1 MASRA
6 DLDMAQ
12 DKYLPTPDRRIPED
26 ARIEDPLHNRCDD
39 LAPGYSMLA
48 DDSSAEMKKR
58 EAAMLFTAAEGYLND
73 EDTSEGLKAA
83 MEALPLFRELND
95 LNAVHDTLRVI
106 INLHRLESGIAYDDA
121 PTEAERIAREELPK
135 FQQFDDKRGQAA
147 MLLSL
152 AECQCDRRR
161 VKPSEY
167 ESAETLAQD
176 SLAFFREVGDT
187 KMTATALLELAHIC
201 VGKKEPDEVYESSKE
216 ACDLFKQIGDKK
228 GEARALHGIA
238 VSYVLK
244 RQFSDAIPRMKDVL
258 AMFRDMGVKK
268 FEAFELCL
276 LAEAHLEEEKPLK
289 ALPLARQALTIFRE
303 IRYGKGWEAASL
315 LAVTHSLVES
325 KKARQ
330 AAQVAED
337 GLKRLKAQGDQ
348 RQIAFGYFIL
358 IDAQVAAEMVD
369 EALESAESCMDV
381 VKDLGDRRL
390 EVDTLHMTMW
400 CYHEKKDWPKA
411 LEQMDECLSLVQELD
426 DEDAEAACM
435 RNISYLQHRKDSHQT
450 GAEKGEEARSIYEK
464 VEDKSGEAGAL
475 MIVSGC
481 VLCQG
486 DADEA
491 IEKALQAQDLFK
503 EAKDPLGEANAC
515 AMLADLYLD
524 TETQYDSALESAQKA
539 VDLMREFAS
548 PKNELRFL
556 RVLAGVYEKG
566 QDYEAAEEAMSSA
579 KKIAVG
585 MQDMKAECQCLLQLV
600 QIYMAMNGEGSV
612 FEGNKLTP
620 AMEKAMKS
628 SSEAVNLSPKTHDRD
643 LLAST
648 RYNRAL
654 LLSAAGRLE
663 DAKRLAE
670 EAMRFY
676 VKSEDAS
683 GEAKCLILQGN
694 VVDGMHQTEE
704 GKALIYKGMELAQ
717 SIGDDATY
725 ADGQT
730 LLDKM
735 EARDRIPIAVAPV
748 QEMIYQQGGAAPAAG
763 GEGGEVVSAA
773 KAAPKGLDPTMVR
786 NKLMVMVKDVM
797 ASDDELEV
805 DSPFMEAGMDSLS
818 SVSLMS
824 QVAKEF
830 QMSLSPSLVFD
841 FPTVR
846 ALQDHLIEESKSMAD
861 AY

>member
-1 MASRA
+1 MADSKV
-6 DLDMAQ
+6 AQ
-12 DKYLPTPDRRIPED
+12 DKYLPTPDRRTPEED
-26 ARIEDPLHNRCDD
+26 RTEDPLHNRCDD
-39 LAPGYSMLA
+39 LAPGYSQLA

-58 EAAMLFTAAEGYLND
+58 EAAMLFTAAEGHLND
-73 EDTSEGLKAA
+73 EETMEGLKAA

-95 LNAVHDTLRVI
+95 LNAVHDTLRVV
-106 INLHRLESGIAYDDA
+106 INLHRLEAGIAYEDE
-121 PTEAERIAREELPK
+121 PTEAERIAKEELPK

-167 ESAETLAQD
+167 EAAENYAQD
-176 SLAFFREVGDT
+176 ALTFFREVSDT
-187 KMTATALLELAHIC
+187 KMIATALLEVAHIN
-201 VGKKEPDEVYESSKE
+201 VGKKEPDEVFEAAKE
-216 ACDLFKQIGDKK
+216 ARDLFKKIGDKK
-228 GEARALHGIA
+228 GEARAMHGMA
-238 VSYVLK
+238 LSFALK
-244 RQFSDAIPRMKDVL
+244 RQFSDAIPKMKEVL
-258 AMFRDMGVKK
+258 TIFRDLGIKK
-268 FEAFELCL
+268 YEAFELCL

-289 ALPLARQALTIFRE
+289 ALPLARQALTLFRE

-325 KKARQ
+325 KKAKQ
-330 AAQVAED
+330 AVQVAED

-348 RQIAFGYFIL
+348 RQVCFGYFIL
-358 IDAQVAAEMVD
+358 IDAQVAAEAAD
-369 EALESAESCMDV
+369 DALESCEACMEI
-381 VKDLGDRRL
+381 VKDMADKRL
-390 EVDTLHMTMW
+390 EIDTLHMTMW

-411 LEQMDECLSLVQELD
+411 LEQMDECLSLAQELE
-426 DEDAEAACM
+426 DEDGEAACM
-435 RNISYLQHRKDSHQT
+435 RNISYLQHRKDSHQN
-450 GAEKGEEARSIYEK
+450 GAEKGEEARSLYEK

-481 VLCQG
+481 ILCQG

-503 EAKDPLGEANAC
+503 EAKDPLGEANSC
-515 AMLADLYLD
+515 AMLADLYLS
-524 TETQYDSALESAQKA
+524 TETQYDNALESAQRA
-539 VDLMREFAS
+539 VDLMREYAS
-548 PKNELRFL
+548 PKNEMRFL
-556 RVLAGVYEKG
+556 RVLASVYEKG
-566 QDYEAAEEAMSSA
+566 QDFEAAEEAMNAS
-579 KKIAVG
+579 KKIAVS
-585 MQDMKAECQCLLQLV
+585 MQDVKAEVQGLLLLV
-600 QIYMAMNGEGSV
+600 QIYMAMNGDNDPM
-612 FEGNKLTP
+612 EGNKLNP
-620 AMEKAMKS
+620 AMEKAMKAAG
-628 SSEAVNLSPKTHDRD
+628 EAVNLSPKTHDRD
-643 LLAST
+643 LLATT
-648 RYNRAL
+648 RYYRAL
-654 LLSAAGRLE
+654 LLSATGRLE

-676 VKSEDAS
+676 VKNEDAS
-683 GEAKCLILQGN
+683 GEAKTLILQGN
-694 VVDGMHQTEE
+694 VVDGMRMSEE
-704 GKALIYKGMELAQ
+704 GRELIHKGMELAQ

-730 LLDKM
+730 ILDKI

-748 QEMIYQQGGAAPAAG
+748 QEMIYQQGGPAAAAG
-763 GEGGEVVSAA
+763 GGGEVVSAA
-773 KAAPKGLDPTMVR
+773 KPAPKGLDPTMVR
-786 NKLMVMVKDVM
+786 SKLMVMVKDVM